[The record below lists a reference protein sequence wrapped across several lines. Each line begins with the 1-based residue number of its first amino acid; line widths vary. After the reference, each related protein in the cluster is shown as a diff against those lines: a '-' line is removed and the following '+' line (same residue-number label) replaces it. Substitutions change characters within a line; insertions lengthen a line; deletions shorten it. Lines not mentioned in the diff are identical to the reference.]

1 MDSAMYEAIA
11 FVMKYWFIIVIG
23 IMLFSMAA
31 VSLSEYRQRKNI
43 IGEVTQHKG
52 YIEIMDDNPD
62 IDGTRIGIME
72 ENLVGSSRSADI
84 YITHPSIQKNH
95 ARMTMRDGKLFLTP
109 LNNSEVKINGR
120 RAAKTH
126 RIFTGDVVTFGELDV
141 YVYIKERGDE
151 DDD

>member
-1 MDSAMYEAIA
+1 MDGAMYEAIA

-43 IGEVTQHKG
+43 IGEVTQYKG

-72 ENLVGSSRSADI
+72 ENLVGSSRSAWI
-84 YITHPSIQKNH
+84 FTSPIPASRK
-95 ARMTMRDGKLFLTP
+95 TMR
-109 LNNSEVKINGR
+109 
-120 RAAKTH
+120 A
-126 RIFTGDVVTFGELDV
+126 
-141 YVYIKERGDE
+141 
-151 DDD
+151 